1 MTKPADDYRAEIEE
15 PLLQR
20 IAADVQLLRQARDAL
35 VRAVRKLCSLCDL
48 EVPHGST
55 GHSHLLP
62 RGGWAE
68 CKSVNERAA
77 LTAIEERLLAE

>member
-1 MTKPADDYRAEIEE
+1 MTKDDYRAEIEE

-20 IAADVQLLRQARDAL
+20 LAADTQLLRQARDAL
-35 VRAVRKLCSLCDL
+35 VRATREICSLCDL
-48 EVPHGST
+48 ELPHGST
-55 GHSHLLP
+55 GHYHLLS

>member
-1 MTKPADDYRAEIEE
+1 MTDDYRAEIEE

-68 CKSVNERAA
+68 CKSINERAA
-77 LTAIEERLLAE
+77 LAAIEERLLAE

>member
-68 CKSVNERAA
+68 CKSVNERAVIA
-77 LTAIEERLLAE
+77 AIEERLLDT